1 MSEAVARKAVFDFDP
16 AQLREKYR
24 AERDKRLRA
33 DGIEQYIEVKGNFS
47 HYVDDPYVEPG
58 FTRAPIKD
66 DMEVIVVGGGFGGLL
81 AAARLREAGVKDIRI
96 IDKAGDFGGT
106 WYWNRYPGAACDV
119 EAYIYLPLLEE
130 TGYMPP
136 RRFARGA
143 EIQAHA
149 RRIGKYFDL
158 YKDACFQT
166 ELKEMRWDEARAR
179 WVLSTNFGDEMTA
192 RFVVMSQG
200 PLNRPKLPGIPG
212 ITTFKG
218 HTFHTS
224 RWDYGYTGGSP
235 DSPLTNLGDKR
246 VAIIGTGATSVQVTP
261 ALAGTAKHLYVFQ
274 RTPSSIDVRG
284 DKPTDPDW
292 AASLTP
298 GWQRR
303 RMENFDRIIA
313 GYPQAENMVG
323 DGWTEIYTTVFSLA
337 KSDGSGNSA
346 MDAEELRQMADFK
359 KMEQVRARVDSIVQ
373 DRDCAEALKPYYNQL
388 CKRPCFHDEYLDV
401 FNRDDVTLVDT
412 AGSGVE
418 RITENSIIAN
428 GREYPVDCIVFA
440 TGFEFTT
447 AYTRRGSFEAYGR
460 DGSTLTQKW
469 KDGPRSLHGI
479 MAHNFPNYFLVG
491 GAQSSITNN
500 IPFLHG
506 EQARHIASIVK
517 RCLDR
522 QIRAIDVTEEAE
534 EAWQQEMKAKAI
546 ARGSYFQEC
555 TPGNFN
561 MEGTGSRFFD
571 GLYGGGPFNYM
582 DIIRGWLDDGFDK
595 DLEFIQEQRQEQRK
609 GSAT

>member
-1 MSEAVARKAVFDFDP
+1 MADTAAKREIFDFDP
-16 AQLREKYR
+16 EKLREKYQ
-24 AERDKRLRA
+24 AERNKRLRP
-33 DGIEQYIEVKGNFS
+33 DGIEQYVPIEGQFE
-47 HYVDDPYVEPG
+47 HYRDDPYVDPG
-58 FTRAPIKD
+58 FTREPIKD

-119 EAYIYLPLLEE
+119 ESYIYLPLLEE
-130 TGYMPP
+130 TGYLPT
-136 RRFARGA
+136 RKYARA
-143 EIQAHA
+143 PEIYAHA

-179 WVLSTNFGDEMTA
+179 WVITTNFNDEMTA

-224 RWDYGYTGGSP
+224 RWDYDYTGG
-235 DSPLTNLGDKR
+235 DDTGGLTKLKDKR
-246 VAIIGTGATSVQVTP
+246 VAIIGTGATAVQVVP
-261 ALAGTAKHLYVFQ
+261 SLAGAAEHLYVFQ
-274 RTPSSIDVRG
+274 RTPSSIDVRN
-284 DKPTDPDW
+284 DRLTDPDW
-292 AASLTP
+292 VKSLTP
-298 GWQRR
+298 GWQKR
-303 RMENFDRIIA
+303 RMDNFDRIIA
-313 GYPQAENMVG
+313 GYPQGEDLVG

-346 MDAEELRQMADFK
+346 QDAEVLRQLADFK
-359 KMEQVRARVDSIVQ
+359 KMESLRARVDELVE
-373 DRDCAEALKPYYNQL
+373 DRAAAEALKPWYNQL
-388 CKRPCFHDEYLDV
+388 CKRPCFHDEYLSA
-401 FNRDDVTLVDT
+401 FNRPDVTLVDT
-412 AGSGVE
+412 AGRGVE
-418 RITENSIIAN
+418 RFTESGVVAN
-428 GREYPVDCIVFA
+428 GREYKVDCIIFA

-460 DGSTLTQKW
+460 DGSTLTEKW

-479 MAHNFPNYFLVG
+479 MTRNFPNYMLIG

-500 IPFLHG
+500 IPYLHD
-506 EQARHIASIVK
+506 EQAKHIAAIIKS
-517 RCLDR
+517 CLDR
-522 QIRAIDVTEEAE
+522 QIRAIDVSEEAE
-534 EAWQQEMKAKAI
+534 QAWQDEMRDKAI
-546 ARGSYFQEC
+546 ARGSYFEEC

-561 MEGTGSRFFD
+561 MEGAGSRFFE

-582 DIIRGWLDDGFDK
+582 DIIKAWRAEGMDR
-595 DLEFIQEQRQEQRK
+595 DLEMTHEKASAPAK
-609 GSAT
+609 G